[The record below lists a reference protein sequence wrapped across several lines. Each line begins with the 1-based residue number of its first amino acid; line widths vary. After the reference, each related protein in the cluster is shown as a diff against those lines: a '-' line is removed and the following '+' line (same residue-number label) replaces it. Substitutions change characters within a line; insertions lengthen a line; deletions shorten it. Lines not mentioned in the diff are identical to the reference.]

1 MTTTRA
7 LLLASWAVLAY
18 VAVSLIVNP
27 AEFARV
33 VKPFFAHFIM
43 LAVIALIAAFYAA
56 RLIRRGI
63 RRNAAAASSRS
74 IRRKTERAKWRAR

>member
-7 LLLASWAVLAY
+7 LLLAAWAVLAY

-63 RRNAAAASSRS
+63 RRNAAVASQGST
-74 IRRKTERAKWRAR
+74 RKRKYRG